1 MPGPNGLPIDFA
13 QDQED
18 ELEALA
24 AIWPGFSLRTGV
36 WGGKSFAVTVTPLG
50 LPEKQIF
57 ARVTLVLSYPARYP
71 RVAPLLRIES
81 SEHLTDAEV
90 KELKVLL
97 AQHAASLTGDRV
109 FIHDLL
115 ALTAEFLGRCNR
127 APNVDHRSLWE
138 QMQSEERRALKA
150 RQDEER
156 LEEEKMER
164 EELDKEAAA
173 ATKPQETALHWHPHA
188 ASPHP
193 ATAADVIAPASSS
206 AAANA
211 LGAYAKHGAL
221 DRIQEGGGEG
231 SDAAKEELQ
240 AFTPQGSDVDS
251 DDLLEDEAR
260 GGLPA
265 SARASWYR
273 SQFKEIGK
281 IGRGGFGTVFK
292 VRNRVDKRLYAIKK
306 IPLDPHDKLTN
317 KKIRREVTTISRMIH
332 KNIVRYYHAV
342 MEDGD
347 EQIDLADA
355 IMEEE
360 ENDIATS
367 DSASDSPWGNPAA
380 DTYRM
385 SLDASDQ
392 DSAGVDFEGV
402 VVAAAAVSGLRIQ
415 EERGRGGL
423 LLTVCMYFC
432 EAVCS

>member
-1 MPGPNGLPIDFA
+1 MCYDRRCLLAAGCRSRGLLSPDSLHFNMIIELLSSCYFGYIL

-292 VRNRVDKRLYAIKK
+292 VRNRV
-306 IPLDPHDKLTN
+306 
-317 KKIRREVTTISRMIH
+317 
-332 KNIVRYYHAV
+332 
-342 MEDGD
+342 
-347 EQIDLADA
+347 
-355 IMEEE
+355 
-360 ENDIATS
+360 
-367 DSASDSPWGNPAA
+367 
-380 DTYRM
+380 
-385 SLDASDQ
+385 
-392 DSAGVDFEGV
+392 